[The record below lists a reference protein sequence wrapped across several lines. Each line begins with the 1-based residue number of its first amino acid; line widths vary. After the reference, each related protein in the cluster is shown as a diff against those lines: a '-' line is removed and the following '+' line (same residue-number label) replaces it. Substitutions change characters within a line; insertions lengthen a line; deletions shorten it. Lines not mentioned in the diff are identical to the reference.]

1 MNALIPA
8 AITTSMIITMCIVA
22 VLLKR
27 EPPPPQPC
35 TAEIR
40 QGNATHV
47 YAGQIRRDAK
57 GAIVCEVHT

>member
-22 VLLKR
+22 GLLKR
-27 EPPPPQPC
+27 DPPPAQAC

-47 YAGQIRRDAK
+47 YAGQVRRDAR
-57 GAIVCEVHT
+57 GAVVCEVQT